1 MAYSELLAQRVRD
14 ALAGQAGVTEKK
26 MFGGI
31 AFMLQG
37 NMCCGVMKDELM
49 VRVGPEAH
57 AGAMAQPNTREFAM
71 SGRPM
76 PGWILVTPD
85 GVATDE
91 GLRDWVQRGVDFA
104 RSLPAK

>member
-1 MAYSELLAQRVRD
+1 
-14 ALAGQAGVTEKK
+14 

-37 NMCCGVMKDELM
+37 NMCCGVMKDDLM
-49 VRVGPEAH
+49 VRVGPDAHTEAL
-57 AGAMAQPNTREFAM
+57 GRPNAREFAM

-76 PGWILVTPD
+76 PGWVLVTPD